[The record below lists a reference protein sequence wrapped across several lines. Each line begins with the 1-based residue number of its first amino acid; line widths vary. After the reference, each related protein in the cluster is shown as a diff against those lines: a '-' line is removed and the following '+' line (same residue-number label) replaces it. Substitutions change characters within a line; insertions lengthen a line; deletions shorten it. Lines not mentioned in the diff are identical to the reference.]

1 MIMSF
6 RCGIFSSM
14 NGIFMS
20 MNDIPLSMTGISIH
34 TYICLFSEKVYRFYG
49 EGLQSFEKCLDLEKN
64 CFADPLNFVLRPSRF
79 KNCKGVV
86 TTRKF
91 NGVLT
96 EWTK

>member
-1 MIMSF
+1 MNGIFSSMND
-6 RCGIFSSM
+6 IFSSM
-14 NGIFMS
+14 NGIFWS
-20 MNDIPLSMTGISIH
+20 MFGIFVH
-34 TYICLFSEKVYRFYG
+34 TYICLFSGKLYLFYG